1 MIDPLLKQQLLK
13 VFRRQRTLKLAIT
26 LAVCWGA
33 LAIVGLI
40 LVRLEPHRLQPL
52 ALWRWLFVGAATVTA
67 GIAIIRNRRAQPDW
81 HQIARRIE
89 IQYPEL
95 NGLLLTAAQQQPATN
110 GQLNYLQERVV
121 REALRHA
128 EANPWTATI
137 PLSRVAVAQITH
149 LLALLFLVCVLA
161 GLRSPE
167 NHKGI
172 FAGGWTADG
181 VTITPG
187 DTSIERGER
196 LVVVASFDGSVP
208 ATVELVTSSSSAA
221 AVRTPLVKSLSD
233 PVFGGSI
240 PEVATDLLYRVEYA
254 GKCTRD
260 FTVKVFE
267 FPRLERADAD
277 LTFPEYT
284 GLAPKRIENTHRVS
298 AVEGSR
304 CALTL
309 YLNKPVTS
317 GYFVV
322 KGDSTNII
330 PLKVGSNSP
339 IATIESL
346 PFETNRTYLL
356 QLVDADGRTNKVPAQ
371 VVVDVLRNR
380 QPELKIASPRGDTR
394 PSALEEMSFEGTVW
408 DDFGV
413 QSYGL
418 AYTEAGGETKFIE
431 LGRQVPGNEKR
442 AFKYLLRLEDLGAK
456 PDQLFTWFLWADD
469 VGPDGKIRRTAG
481 DMYFAEVR
489 PFDEVFRQGQ
499 GAGGDQQAGGQS
511 GGAGGR
517 QRQLAELQKQIIN
530 ATWKL
535 QRQTKTPN
543 SKLQT
548 PETLQKPNSKNE
560 RRSLRQ
566 AGSTA
571 ESTSFDPMFSVDE
584 GFSRP
589 FGTMGDGESL
599 PNLEK
604 LGYSQTIPPGWE
616 VPMARVAFGQ
626 SEPTESGRPAAPETP
641 MTRTGEQ
648 LSKVSST
655 NKTASASQFLDDLN
669 VVRDAV
675 ADGISQAEAA
685 RDGQSGARN
694 SALWDD
700 LLREMQKAQAAL
712 EKAVQSPPSLS
723 DALAAEQAAFQVLLK
738 LQQREYEIRRNRSR
752 SQSGQ
757 SNRDRQMQRELEQL
771 DLTQPEN
778 RYENER
784 LAQSPQTAERR
795 EQLQIMNR
803 LAELARR
810 QQDLNERLKELQ
822 TSLQE
827 ARTEEEREQIR
838 RQLKRL
844 QEEEQR
850 MLADMDDLQQRM
862 NQPENQSRMSEQ
874 RQQLDQTR
882 QEMQRAAEAA
892 QQGSPSQALASGTR
906 AQRQLQQMRENMRK
920 QNSSQFAED
929 LKQLR
934 GDARD
939 AERKQQEIRKQMDSF
954 SGGDQK
960 TLDDSQERQKALE
973 QLTQQGQRLTN
984 LVERATQ
991 LSQQTE
997 EAEPLV
1003 SRELYDSVRKFSQDD
1018 AGSVR
1023 QAEDELIQ
1031 HGLVRSELYQR
1042 LSRVEKEGGAKALE
1056 LSSEM
1061 LQQGLLPQ
1069 ARRAGD
1075 RAGSEVRDLKQGIE
1089 RAAEKVLG
1097 DDTEALRTAQQQL
1110 DQLTQQL
1117 EHEVTQEQG
1126 AAMTNRQTQANAAEP
1141 QTSQSEQRAQQPQA
1155 GRPQAETG
1163 NQNQTARPQ
1172 GEAQQPNGG
1181 ENQQNS
1187 QNAARNGRTSASNQR
1202 NNRSLRDGETP
1213 RGGDN
1218 VRVPSELDRFL
1229 NEGRGGNGNGNRWV
1243 ITGEDYLPWSD
1254 RLREVEEIVDDTR
1267 WQNQLAT
1274 ARERA
1279 RLLRQEYKR
1288 TFEKPEW
1295 AQVRLDVIKPLVEVR
1310 NQIADELA
1318 RRGSQQDLVP
1328 VDRDP
1333 VPNRFSELVRR
1344 YYEELGKEK

>member
-1 MIDPLLKQQLLK
+1 MDWPETFWSGCCMIDPLLKQQLLE
-13 VFRRQRTLKLAIT
+13 VFRRQQRLKLGIT

-33 LAIVGLI
+33 LAIVALAI
-40 LVRLEPHRLQPL
+40 VRLEPHRLQPL
-52 ALWRWLFVGAATVTA
+52 AVWRWLFVGAAIVIA
-67 GIAIIRNRRAQPDW
+67 GIALIRNRRAQPDW

-89 IQYPEL
+89 IKYPEL
-95 NGLLLTAAQQQPATN
+95 NGLLLTAAQQQSTTDAH
-110 GQLNYLQERVV
+110 LNYLQDRVV

-128 EANPWTATI
+128 EAKLWTATI
-137 PLSRVAVAQITH
+137 PSSRVAVAQITP

-161 GLRSPE
+161 GLRSSK
-167 NHKGI
+167 NYTSAFGS
-172 FAGGWTADG
+172 GWTADG
-181 VTITPG
+181 VTVTPG
-187 DTSIERGER
+187 DTAIERGER

-208 ATVELVTSSSSAA
+208 ANVELVTSSAA
-221 AVRTPLVKSLSD
+221 APAARTPLVKSLSD
-233 PVFGGSI
+233 PVFGGTI
-240 PEVATDLLYRVEYA
+240 PEVTTDLLYRVEYA
-254 GKCTRD
+254 GKRTRD

-298 AVEGSR
+298 AVEGSQ

-309 YLNKPVTS
+309 YLNKAVTS
-317 GYFVV
+317 ARLVA
-322 KGDSTNII
+322 KGDNTNVI

-356 QLVDADGRTNKVPAQ
+356 QLIDSDGRTNKVPAQ
-371 VVVDVLRNR
+371 VVVDVLKNR
-380 QPELKIASPRGDTR
+380 EPELKIVSPRGDTR
-394 PSALEEMSFEGTVW
+394 PSALEEVSFEGTVW

-431 LGRQVPGNEKR
+431 LGRRVPGNEKR
-442 AFKYLLRLEDLGAK
+442 AFKHLLRLEDLGAK

-469 VGPDGKIRRTAG
+469 IGPDGKIRRTAG

-489 PFDEVFRQGQ
+489 PFEEVFRQGQ
-499 GAGGDQQAGGQS
+499 GAEGDQQAGGQS
-511 GGAGGR
+511 GGGAGGR

-535 QRQTKTPN
+535 QRERKEASN

-548 PETLQKPNSKNE
+548 PEKPQEPSSKNE
-560 RRSLRQ
+560 QSSRRKPRVVR
-566 AGSTA
+566 
-571 ESTSFDPMFSVDE
+571 SV
-584 GFSRP
+584 
-589 FGTMGDGESL
+589 
-599 PNLEK
+599 
-604 LGYSQTIPPGWE
+604 
-616 VPMARVAFGQ
+616 FGQ
-626 SEPTESGRPAAPETP
+626 PAPTESARPAPAETP
-641 MTRTGEQ
+641 LMRTRDQ
-648 LSKVSST
+648 LSKVSGT
-655 NKTASASQFLDDLN
+655 NKTASASQFIDDLN

-685 RDGQSGARN
+685 RDSQSDARN
-694 SALWDD
+694 SALWND
-700 LLREMQKAQAAL
+700 LLHDMQKTQAAL
-712 EKAVQSPPSLS
+712 DKAVQSPPSLS
-723 DALAAEQAAFQVLLK
+723 EALAAEQAAFQVLLK

-757 SNRDRQMQRELEQL
+757 SSRDRQMQRELEQL

-822 TSLQE
+822 TALQE
-827 ARTEEEREQIR
+827 ARTEQEREQIR

-850 MLADMDDLQQRM
+850 MLADTDDLQQRM

-920 QNSSQFAED
+920 LNSSQFAED

-939 AERKQQEIRKQMDSF
+939 AERKQQELRKQMESF
-954 SGGDQK
+954 SGGSDQK
-960 TLDDSQERQKALE
+960 ALDDSQGRQKALE

-1031 HGLVRSELYQR
+1031 HGLVRSDLYQR
-1042 LSRVEKEGGAKALE
+1042 LSRIEKEGGAKAVE
-1056 LSSEM
+1056 LSTEM
-1061 LQQGLLPQ
+1061 LRQGLLPQ

-1075 RAGSEVRDLKQGIE
+1075 KADSEVRDLKQGIE

-1117 EHEVTQEQG
+1117 EHEVAQEQD
-1126 AAMTNRQTQANAAEP
+1126 AAATNRQAQANGAQS
-1141 QTSQSEQRAQQPQA
+1141 QTAQNGQRGAQQPQA
-1155 GRPQAETG
+1155 GNPQAEPG
-1163 NQNQTARPQ
+1163 NQNQTARSGEPPQ
-1172 GEAQQPNGG
+1172 TQREAQQANGG
-1181 ENQQNS
+1181 ENQQNGDS
-1187 QNAARNGRTSASNQR
+1187 QNTDSQRSGRTSANNQR
-1202 NNRSLRDGETP
+1202 DNRSLRDGEAR
-1213 RGGDN
+1213 RGGDT
-1218 VRVPSELDRFL
+1218 RVPSELDRFL
-1229 NEGRGGNGNGNRWV
+1229 NEGRSGNGGGNRWV

-1279 RLLRQEYKR
+1279 RLLRQDYKR
-1288 TFEKPEW
+1288 TFEKPQW
-1295 AQVRLDVIKPLVEVR
+1295 ATVRLDVIKPLVEVR
-1310 NQIADELA
+1310 DQIADELA

-1333 VPNRFSELVRR
+1333 VPNRFSELVRK